1 MESSQRGNRT
11 HLFCRKVSFLTAPH
25 CQFRGVGQSMKQTY
39 LYLCYPLFQAQ
50 WDMQSTKSPNLEL
63 FSEKDII
70 YIAER
75 EIKGSG

>member
-1 MESSQRGNRT
+1 
-11 HLFCRKVSFLTAPH
+11 
-25 CQFRGVGQSMKQTY
+25 MKQTY